1 MVFLQGKV
9 RLISLKNLNELT
21 HSMSMW
27 SNPPPNNFWICSNT
41 VAFQYTSAADTLYNN
56 GIVIT
61 SKRCHCDVITS
72 NWHGF
77 DDITTL
83 LLRHAF
89 GGLQWPET
97 VLSCFQWSLGNKRQL
112 NFVWKTKLLFHKW
125 VFEKCIISCII
136 YHISHIISYHIISY
150 HIISYHIISYHIISY
165 HIISCIIIISY
176 HIISYHII
184 SYHIIYLFI
193 SCCVVLCHTIS
204 CQSRHIPCHT
214 MPCHVMSCHPLTNG
228 EDDLLPFHIIIN
240 STGNGSRG
248 RTWGGSDVYISCLV
262 CNRGKT
268 LTRGLHCVLSLKTKH
283 CQMDN
288 FVIIGGTVSCHYD
301 NLSCP
306 VDNVLFSVMLCF
318 VLLWLNHPMLGGYI
332 WSISGCP

>member
-41 VAFQYTSAADTLYNN
+41 VAFQYTSAGDTLYNN

-97 VLSCFQWSLGNKRQL
+97 VLSCFQWTLGNKRQL

-150 HIISYHIISYHIISY
+150 HIISYHIISCIMYHV
-165 HIISCIIIISY
+165 SCIIIISY
-176 HIISYHII
+176 HIISYIL
-184 SYHIIYLFI
+184 SYHAV
-193 SCCVVLCHTIS
+193 SCCAIPYHVNHVIYHA
-204 CQSRHIPCHT
+204 IPCHA
-214 MPCHVMSCHPLTNG
+214 MPCHVMSCHVTH
-228 EDDLLPFHIIIN
+228 LPTVKTTSSHSILS
-240 STGNGSRG
+240 STALVTGAGVVLG
-248 RTWGGSDVYISCLV
+248 AEVTYI
-262 CNRGKT
+262 
-268 LTRGLHCVLSLKTKH
+268 
-283 CQMDN
+283 
-288 FVIIGGTVSCHYD
+288 
-301 NLSCP
+301 
-306 VDNVLFSVMLCF
+306 
-318 VLLWLNHPMLGGYI
+318 
-332 WSISGCP
+332 